1 MDRETSHSTENE
13 IKFINNLGTYRPKEK
28 RRESREELLDR
39 YLASCAKRVN
49 WGNIDKAECIRFAK
63 KELKDEMKN

>member
-28 RRESREELLDR
+28 RRETREELLDR
-39 YLASCAKRVN
+39 YLSSCSKRVN
-49 WGNIDKAECIRFAK
+49 WGNIDKSECIKFAK
-63 KELKDEMKN
+63 RELKAEMKK